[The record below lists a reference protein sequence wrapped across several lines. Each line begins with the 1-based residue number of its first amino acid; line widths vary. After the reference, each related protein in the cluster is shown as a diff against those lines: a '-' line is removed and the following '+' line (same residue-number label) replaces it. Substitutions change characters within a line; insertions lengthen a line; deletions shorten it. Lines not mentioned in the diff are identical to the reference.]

1 MSAPSMPMPSPAE
14 TKAAAELAEVKG
26 GLHDG
31 QTVRLHGLQA
41 RADLNGEVGC
51 TERFDKAGRWHVR
64 LRSGVGV
71 RVKSSNLEVAL

>member
-1 MSAPSMPMPSPAE
+1 
-14 TKAAAELAEVKG
+14 
-26 GLHDG
+26 
-31 QTVRLHGLQA
+31 LHGLQA

-71 RVKSSNLEVAL
+71 RVKSNNLEVI